1 MHSFRSLPGYLVV
14 SISLCLTG
22 WAQAPV
28 DSEALLEGSVVNKV
42 TGAAVKHAHVMYIKV
57 PSENSS
63 PISTDTDADGHFSM
77 SLQAGSYRLWVER
90 PGFARQAYGS
100 RTPEGAGAV
109 LTLSPGQRMRDLN
122 LRMVPLGAIS
132 GRVLDEEGEPLQG
145 VGIQVLRF
153 SYATGRRQLIP
164 IMGTSTNDRGEYRAY
179 GLGSGRYYLLA
190 TLRGAP
196 LSHPEETAALVPEVQ
211 DPFAAV
217 YYPGVLDFPSASE
230 IPLPEGGELSD
241 ADFHLQRVPA
251 VTVRGRLF
259 SPVEDFTGSQV
270 QVVLAHT
277 EGNTASFINR
287 ATATVDRATGRF
299 EFRGIS
305 PGPHLLAAS
314 QLYGAHAY
322 AGRLALVVNAA
333 TSQHI
338 LNLALTAAF
347 DITGTV
353 ELEGGSAAKLSNTI
367 VRLLPSEGLAMGAQL
382 PSSKIGP
389 GGSIRL
395 AGVTPGNWQFT
406 LNSLPEDLWIKAATF
421 DTQDVLRGE
430 LNVSSDA
437 HGQLH
442 ILLAS
447 NGGQVSGTVSEDEKP
462 RRAIVVLVPT
472 AADLQGSAQMYSSTT
487 TGDEGTF
494 VFKGVRPGSYKL
506 FAFEDVEAFSWLDPE
521 FLKPVESMGETIT
534 VGEGEKVT
542 RKLTPVP
549 PDALLPGR

>member
-1 MHSFRSLPGYLVV
+1 MHSFRSFPGYTVV
-14 SISLCLTG
+14 LIFLCLNV
-22 WAQAPV
+22 WAQTPAK
-28 DSEALLEGSVVNKV
+28 SEALLEGSVVNKV
-42 TGAAVKHAHVMYIKV
+42 TGAAVKHAHVMYIRV
-57 PSENSS
+57 PSDNSS

-100 RTPEGAGAV
+100 RTPEGTGTV
-109 LTLSPGQRMRDLN
+109 LTLAPGQQMRDVN

-132 GRVLDEEGEPLQG
+132 GRILDEEGEPVQG

-217 YYPGVLDFPSASE
+217 YYPGVLDFTSASE
-230 IPLPEGGELSD
+230 IPLPEGAELND

-251 VTVRGRLF
+251 VTVRGRLL
-259 SPVEDFTGSQV
+259 SPVEDFAGSQV
-270 QVVLAHT
+270 QVVLAHS
-277 EGNTASFINR
+277 ESNTASFINR

-305 PGPHLLAAS
+305 PGPYLLVAS
-314 QLYGAHAY
+314 QIYGGHAY
-322 AGRLALVVNAA
+322 AGRQALTVNAA
-333 TSQHI
+333 TSHQS

-353 ELEGGSAAKLSNTI
+353 EVEGGASGKLSNTI
-367 VRLLPSEGLAMGAQL
+367 VRLAPSEGLAMGAQL

-389 GGSIRL
+389 GGSIHL
-395 AGVTPGNWQFT
+395 AGVTPGTWQFA

-421 DTQDVLRGE
+421 DAEDVLRGE
-430 LNVSSDA
+430 LNVTSGR
-437 HGQLH
+437 GQLH
-442 ILLAS
+442 ILLAG
-447 NGGQVSGTVSEDEKP
+447 NGAQISGTVTEDEKP
-462 RRAIVVLVPT
+462 CHATVVLVPT
-472 AADLQGSAQMYSSTT
+472 ATELQGSAQMYRSTT
-487 TGDEGTF
+487 TGDQGTF
-494 VFKGVRPGSYKL
+494 LFKGVRPGSYKL

-521 FLKPVESMGETIT
+521 FLKPVESMGEPVT

-542 RKLTPVP
+542 RKLVPVP

>member
-1 MHSFRSLPGYLVV
+1 MHSFRLLPGYLVV

-22 WAQAPV
+22 WAQAPAN
-28 DSEALLEGSVVNKV
+28 SEALLEGSVVNKV

-57 PSENSS
+57 PSDNSS

-77 SLQAGSYRLWVER
+77 SLPAGSYRLWVER

-100 RTPEGAGAV
+100 RTPEGVGTV
-109 LTLSPGQRMRDLN
+109 LTLSPGQRVRDVN
-122 LRMVPLGAIS
+122 LRMAPLGAIS

-164 IMGTSTNDRGEYRAY
+164 ILGTSTNDRGEYRAY
-179 GLGSGRYYLLA
+179 GLASGRYYLLA

-196 LSHPEETAALVPEVQ
+196 MSHPEETAALVPEVQ

-230 IPLPEGGELSD
+230 IPLPEGGEHSD

-270 QVVLAHT
+270 QVVLAHS
-277 EGNTASFINR
+277 EGNSASFINR
-287 ATATVDRATGRF
+287 ATATVDRASGRF

-305 PGPHLLAAS
+305 PGPYLLAAS
-314 QLYGAHAY
+314 QLYGGHAY
-322 AGRLALVVNAA
+322 AGRLALVVNATTA
-333 TSQHI
+333 HTS
-338 LNLALTAAF
+338 NLTLTAAF

-353 ELEGGSAAKLSNTI
+353 EVEGGSSAKLSNTI
-367 VRLLPSEGLAMGAQL
+367 VRLVPSEGLAMGAQL

-406 LNSLPEDLWIKAATF
+406 LNSLPEDLWIKTATF
-421 DTQDVLRGE
+421 DTQDVLSGE
-430 LNVSSDA
+430 LNVSSGT

-442 ILLAS
+442 ILLAG
-447 NGGQVSGTVSEDEKP
+447 NGGQVSGTVTEDEKP
-462 RRAIVVLVPT
+462 GHATVVLVPT
-472 AADLQGSAQMYSSTT
+472 AADLQGYAQMYRSTT
-487 TGDEGTF
+487 TGDQGTF
-494 VFKGVRPGSYKL
+494 LFKGVRPGSYKL

-521 FLKPVESMGETIT
+521 FLKPVESMGEPIT

-542 RKLTPVP
+542 RKLSAVP